1 MISLPHWRR
10 LLTIVRKELLVLFSN
25 RVSRIMLIVP
35 PLMQIVM
42 FGWAATL
49 EVRNVDV
56 AVLDHD
62 GGPLAAD
69 IVHRLRGSPTFRNV
83 FFLSSEADIAPAID
97 GERALFALVLDQD
110 LSRRAAAGRE
120 AVVQVILD
128 GRRANAAQIAAYYL
142 QTMLADL
149 AATLPRTRMAAQL
162 STGVPDIALTIR
174 CWFNPNLE
182 FQWFFLPNLIGMLS
196 FMLGLVVTGLSVAR
210 EREVGTFDQLLVSPA
225 TPTEIAIAKLL
236 PGCIVGL
243 IHGTIFLLIT
253 VFAFGVPFTGSL
265 ILLYAAVFIFALA
278 SGGVGLMVSSLAAT
292 QQQAFLGAFTIG
304 VPCIL
309 VSGAVTPVIN
319 MPPFLQYASEF
330 NPVRHFTTLA
340 QGVFLKDISLTAAL
354 LSLGKIA
361 LIALVCLRQKG
372 VPSPS
377 NSPIFPKTRTLEQ
390 FNFEKGK
397 TRGGSPAPPGPKR
410 AEKLCFFR
418 ETAGRT
424 V

>member
-49 EVRNVDV
+49 EVRNVNV

-69 IVHRLRGSPTFRNV
+69 IVHRLRGSPTFRDV

-97 GERALFALVLDQD
+97 GERALFALILDQD
-110 LSRRAAAGRE
+110 LSRRAAAGKE

-142 QTMLADL
+142 QTILADL
-149 AATLPRTRMAAQL
+149 AATLPRARMAAQQAA
-162 STGVPDIALTIR
+162 GVPDIALTIR

-225 TPTEIAIAKLL
+225 TPTEIALAKLL

-265 ILLYAAVFIFALA
+265 VLLYAAVFIFALA

-361 LIALVCLRQKG
+361 LIALVC
-372 VPSPS
+372 
-377 NSPIFPKTRTLEQ
+377 IFVAV
-390 FNFEKGK
+390 
-397 TRGGSPAPPGPKR
+397 SM
-410 AEKLCFFR
+410 FR
-418 ETAGRT
+418 RR

>member
-1 MISLPHWRR
+1 MIPLPHWRR

-97 GERALFALVLDQD
+97 SERALFALVLDQD

-265 ILLYAAVFIFALA
+265 VLLYAAVFIFALA

-361 LIALVCLRQKG
+361 LIALVC
-372 VPSPS
+372 
-377 NSPIFPKTRTLEQ
+377 IFVAV
-390 FNFEKGK
+390 
-397 TRGGSPAPPGPKR
+397 SM
-410 AEKLCFFR
+410 FR
-418 ETAGRT
+418 RR

>member
-361 LIALVCLRQKG
+361 LIALVC
-372 VPSPS
+372 
-377 NSPIFPKTRTLEQ
+377 IFVAV
-390 FNFEKGK
+390 
-397 TRGGSPAPPGPKR
+397 SM
-410 AEKLCFFR
+410 FR
-418 ETAGRT
+418 RR